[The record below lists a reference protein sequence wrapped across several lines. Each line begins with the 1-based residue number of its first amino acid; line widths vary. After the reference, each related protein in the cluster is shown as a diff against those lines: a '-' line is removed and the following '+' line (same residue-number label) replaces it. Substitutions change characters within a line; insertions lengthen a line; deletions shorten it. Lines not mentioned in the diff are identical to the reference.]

1 MCSRPV
7 PTAAK
12 ALNRRVLIK
21 LGGNLLRNQAVS
33 NAIAADISELVAR
46 GFQPILVHGAG
57 PQLTEALAAAG
68 IENEFRDGYRF
79 TSEAAARIMPGIL
92 RDRITEPLIKLLHA
106 HGIDAATLPEAPFRA
121 QVKLDEQGEARWGR
135 VGELRLSDK
144 TISTEAIERLID
156 AGKVPV
162 VASLG
167 HDADGTLNLNADDA
181 AAALASALKVEKL
194 LLLTDV
200 AGIYSDWPNRDSLI
214 RTLSV
219 AEARA
224 LLPKLE
230 TGMVPKLTAALTAMS
245 GGVRSV
251 AIFDGAVEHSILL
264 ELSSDTG
271 VGTRIHP

>member
-1 MCSRPV
+1 
-7 PTAAK
+7 
-12 ALNRRVLIK
+12 VLIK
-21 LGGNLLRNQAVS
+21 LGGNLLRNESVS
-33 NAIAADISELVAR
+33 YALAADFAELVAR

-57 PQLTEALAAAG
+57 PQLTEALSAAG
-68 IENEFRDGYRF
+68 IENEFRDGYRY
-79 TSEAAARIMPGIL
+79 TSEAAARLMPDVL
-92 RDRITEPLIKLLHA
+92 RERITEPLVALLRQ
-106 HGIDAATLPEAPFRA
+106 HGVDAETLPEAPFRA
-121 QVKLDEQGEARWGR
+121 QVKRDEQGEARWGR
-135 VGELRLSDK
+135 VGELRAAEDSINDPTFEQL
-144 TISTEAIERLID
+144 LD

-167 HDADGTLNLNADDA
+167 HDATGTLNLNADDA

-214 RTLSV
+214 RALSA

-230 TGMVPKLTAALTAMS
+230 TGMVPKLTAALTAIE

-251 AIFDGAVEHSILL
+251 AIFDGTVEHSILL